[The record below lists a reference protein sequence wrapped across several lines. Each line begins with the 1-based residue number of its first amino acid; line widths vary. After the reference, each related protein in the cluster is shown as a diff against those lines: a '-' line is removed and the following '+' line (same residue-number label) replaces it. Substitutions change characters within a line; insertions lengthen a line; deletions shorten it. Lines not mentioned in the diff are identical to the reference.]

1 MQMWVLLF
9 VCLCKVVTKL
19 HRRGNSGYDKQSL
32 YYLTCLLMKV
42 CVFMCV
48 CACVSMCVCL
58 CVFMS
63 LVCVGYLPD
72 LVHAPRR
79 LTMLRW
85 GPR

>member
-42 CVFMCV
+42 CVLMCV
-48 CACVSMCVCL
+48 CVSMCVCVYVSL
-58 CVFMS
+58 CPWFVW
-63 LVCVGYLPD
+63 VIYL
-72 LVHAPRR
+72 
-79 LTMLRW
+79 TWCMLP
-85 GPR
+85 GG